1 MIAKDT
7 TARRGRLCEIRNTN
21 KSHETDHGQV
31 TSHSLFQLP
40 LSVTVITIMAKANR
54 KTTTTRDNPLTRA
67 AKALKTQGQQSATP
81 QRRTSNKT
89 HANATN
95 HDPNEQATSNRR
107 SSRQKNVSDGLAAT
121 AHKIIG
127 SASNEPD
134 INVPPAKRKTNAKE
148 TGSATARR
156 GTAATIGN
164 KRTGEVQDHGSL
176 PNDVHGGVPAEAE
189 ELEPIAKKPR
199 GRSAV
204 STKGGNRVPL
214 KGKGGGAAEENIV
227 RQENKSGRA
236 VADKTNKGGKAAGKT
251 NATAGGKRG
260 HKDVGRSQR
269 TAAVYEDVQSDT
281 PKDSHELRDLRRQ
294 LEEEKGGLSYHSSM
308 IIWHL

>member
-40 LSVTVITIMAKANR
+40 LSVTVITIMANR

-89 HANATN
+89 HANAAN

-121 AHKIIG
+121 AHKIVG

-134 INVPPAKRKTNAKE
+134 INAPPAKRKTNAKE
-148 TGSATARR
+148 TARR
-156 GTAATIGN
+156 GTAAT

-176 PNDVHGGVPAEAE
+176 PNDVHGGVPVEAE

-236 VADKTNKGGKAAGKT
+236 VADKTNKGGKAVGKT

-294 LEEEKGGLSYHSSM
+294 LEEEKGGLSHHSSM
-308 IIWHL
+308 IICHS